1 MRKRLISCLLSLVL
15 ICSLLPANVL
25 AEELRDEPI
34 PTAEEVLPETEEPKA
49 PMKTEESEAPAEPE
63 TPLSASAVRDSG
75 EGTLAEEKLDP
86 EVFAAEIVKEGE
98 DAKKFQTLT
107 EAVAAVRA
115 GDMIRLLTDVTESI
129 TISGPLTL
137 NLNGKTLKSA
147 ANSRA
152 VNIDIKASD
161 EEKQVT
167 IQNGTITGGNGQ
179 QLGGGIFV
187 SGADLTLE
195 DCTVSGN
202 SAQLGGGGIYMTG
215 GADVQIRGGG
225 ICENTAYNGGGIYM
239 TTSSGC
245 PNTVCTIDGTRITGN
260 KAKANGA
267 GIAAMGGH
275 FSDNGIVAKLVVKG
289 DTEISGN
296 AAGGSGGGVWLSGN
310 GARFLME
317 NGKILENIAR
327 YDGGGICGLNWGGF
341 TIEKG
346 TIEKNTAS
354 GFVSR
359 NDNTLQNGQ
368 GGGIYI
374 KANVRDA
381 DDQAEL
387 ADKLTLGNV
396 TVTGNS
402 SGQLGGGVC
411 VDSYLHAKGIQADME
426 TAEIYNNH
434 AGVAGDD
441 LFDFDRGTDGS
452 SICVAETGSKWTLDD
467 CGDQIDG
474 WYEDGMPG
482 TAENDDGTTSTVYG
496 PRWDAHSEQNHVK
509 ACPAGTVE
517 GALAVK
523 AAHKVIVPMEPDEP
537 DAPFH
542 SKSKAAT
549 NLNSRYQSDV
559 TLSLPAQQEPL
570 TSDVVF
576 VLDKSTSAALEEQAL
591 AMLETLRTQIRETGG
606 KVKVGVVIFNR
617 EAHAT
622 GLLDLE
628 TQGDAIE
635 EAIQQ
640 TISSG
645 TNTHAGLLAGKA
657 LLDDDK
663 TVAASRKYLI
673 FVSDGI
679 SYLFNESPTAVAWTF
694 TQPGDG
700 GTEQHFAGP
709 DNWKVQY
716 GSDDPPANWAE
727 TLQSIR
733 DKVEKQGTEYDYAYD
748 SGASEYTPAG
758 DQTKYANSVEKAL
771 CLTDAVYQ
779 AAKEEGYHC
788 YAMTATQSE
797 GRQYAWGPSF
807 MAYLAGGEEVS
818 FDTIRNEIVY
828 LLGTGSCVVDEI
840 GSGTDNKGNAYHFD
854 FVDDAAN
861 LALTVGG
868 RTYTVT
874 KAEQVES
881 GAVSTYWFG
890 QPVENGQ
897 SGADYPFA
905 LHYYKDGTTL
915 RGERYD
921 ECFVW
926 EFHAPVT
933 QFQRV
938 ELTYTVRLADPQTA
952 AGTYG
957 AYDGTGESGAS
968 ALFTNNSAVL
978 YSVDSTGVSGQPERF
993 RRPTVSY
1000 TVSGSSGGGGGS
1012 GSGKLNT
1019 EEHYSYI
1026 IGYKDGLLR
1035 PYGEISRGEVAAIFF
1050 RMLTDK
1056 TRNEYWSQTN
1066 SFTDVAAEKWC
1077 NNAISTLFSMGIIDG
1092 YGDGAF
1098 RPDGPITRA
1107 AFTKM
1112 AVNFFDYHVKD
1123 YDGRFTDVEG
1133 DAWYA
1138 GYIQAA
1144 AELKLIEGFDDDTF
1158 RPDDYI
1164 TRAQACA
1171 IINRTLGRVPDADR
1185 MSIRPLVT
1193 WPDCDEDA
1201 WYYADMMEA
1210 TNSHDYQWI
1219 TVGGEKTE
1227 KWTEKLPQRDWAAL
1241 EHTWSTANSAKG
1253 GEVVG

>member
-75 EGTLAEEKLDP
+75 EGTLAEEEPDP
-86 EVFAAEIVKEGE
+86 EVFAAEIVREGE
-98 DAKKFQTLT
+98 ETQKFQTLR
-107 EAVAAVRA
+107 EAVTAAQT
-115 GDMIRLLTDVTESI
+115 GDTIRLLDDCEETVQISMNSKKNTPTQLTIDLNGHAIDGKGEKRCIVGIQANSATDRCTLTVKNGTLKNGAAGKGSSGGAISWPCDLKIEDCTIEKNADKAIAVSFHGGNGSVR
-129 TISGPLTL
+129 ISGTDFIGNHEERPAGSGGAVSIAMDGTAEISDCTFTDNLAGSMGGAIYCDHGELNITDCTFEKNKAACGGAVACMGTRITLEGDSAAMKENTASVMGGAIHIQGQSILNIGDAMLADNEAAWGGAISAYASEVNIHGTLEGNTAARLGGGCYNSASML
-137 NLNGKTLKSA
+137 NLNGAVICNNRAGTADDDIFNADA
-147 ANSRA
+147 AAKLS
-152 VNIDIKASD
+152 
-161 EEKQVT
+161 
-167 IQNGTITGGNGQ
+167 
-179 QLGGGIFV
+179 LGG
-187 SGADLTLE
+187 
-195 DCTVSGN
+195 
-202 SAQLGGGGIYMTG
+202 TG
-215 GADVQIRGGG
+215 KQ
-225 ICENTAYNGGGIYM
+225 
-239 TTSSGC
+239 
-245 PNTVCTIDGTRITGN
+245 
-260 KAKANGA
+260 
-267 GIAAMGGH
+267 
-275 FSDNGIVAKLVVKG
+275 
-289 DTEISGN
+289 
-296 AAGGSGGGVWLSGN
+296 
-310 GARFLME
+310 
-317 NGKILENIAR
+317 
-327 YDGGGICGLNWGGF
+327 
-341 TIEKG
+341 
-346 TIEKNTAS
+346 
-354 GFVSR
+354 
-359 NDNTLQNGQ
+359 
-368 GGGIYI
+368 
-374 KANVRDA
+374 
-381 DDQAEL
+381 
-387 ADKLTLGNV
+387 
-396 TVTGNS
+396 
-402 SGQLGGGVC
+402 
-411 VDSYLHAKGIQADME
+411 
-426 TAEIYNNH
+426 
-434 AGVAGDD
+434 
-441 LFDFDRGTDGS
+441 
-452 SICVAETGSKWTLDD
+452 TLDD

-474 WYEDGMPG
+474 WYEDGMPR

-542 SKSKAAT
+542 SKSKTAT

-748 SGASEYTPAG
+748 SGASEYTPAA

-828 LLGTGSCVVDEI
+828 LLGAGSCVVDEI

-897 SGADYPFA
+897 SGADYPFV

-1000 TVSGSSGGGGGS
+1000 TVSGSSGGGG

-1144 AELKLIEGFDDDTF
+1144 AELKLIEGFDDGTF

-1227 KWTEKLPQRDWAAL
+1227 KWTKKLPQRDWAAL

>member
-1 MRKRLISCLLSLVL
+1 MRKRLICCLLSLVL

-49 PMKTEESEAPAEPE
+49 PMKTEESETPAEPE

-75 EGTLAEEKLDP
+75 EGTLAEEEPDP
-86 EVFAAEIVKEGE
+86 EVFAAEIVREGE
-98 DAKKFQTLT
+98 ETQKFQTLR
-107 EAVAAVRA
+107 EAVTAAQT
-115 GDMIRLLTDVTESI
+115 GDTIRLLDDCEETVQISMNSKKNTPTQLTIDLNGHAIDGKGEKRCIVGIQANSATDRCTLTVKNGTLKNGAAGKESSGGAI
-129 TISGPLTL
+129 SWPCDLKIEDCTIEKNADKAIAVSFQGEDGLVEISGTDFIGNHEERPAGSGGAVSIAMNGTAEISDCTFTDNSAGSMGGAIYCDHGELNITDCTFEKNKAAWGGAVACMGTRITLEGDSAAMKENTASVMGGAIHIQGQSVLNIGDAMLADNEAAWGGAISAYASEVNIHGTLEGNTAARLGGGCYNSASML
-137 NLNGKTLKSA
+137 NLNGA
-147 ANSRA
+147 VICNNRA
-152 VNIDIKASD
+152 
-161 EEKQVT
+161 
-167 IQNGTITGGNGQ
+167 GT
-179 QLGGGIFV
+179 
-187 SGADLTLE
+187 
-195 DCTVSGN
+195 
-202 SAQLGGGGIYMTG
+202 
-215 GADVQIRGGG
+215 
-225 ICENTAYNGGGIYM
+225 
-239 TTSSGC
+239 
-245 PNTVCTIDGTRITGN
+245 
-260 KAKANGA
+260 
-267 GIAAMGGH
+267 
-275 FSDNGIVAKLVVKG
+275 
-289 DTEISGN
+289 
-296 AAGGSGGGVWLSGN
+296 
-310 GARFLME
+310 
-317 NGKILENIAR
+317 
-327 YDGGGICGLNWGGF
+327 
-341 TIEKG
+341 
-346 TIEKNTAS
+346 
-354 GFVSR
+354 
-359 NDNTLQNGQ
+359 
-368 GGGIYI
+368 
-374 KANVRDA
+374 
-381 DDQAEL
+381 
-387 ADKLTLGNV
+387 
-396 TVTGNS
+396 
-402 SGQLGGGVC
+402 
-411 VDSYLHAKGIQADME
+411 
-426 TAEIYNNH
+426 
-434 AGVAGDD
+434 AGDD
-441 LFDFDRGTDGS
+441 IFNADAAAKLSLGGTG
-452 SICVAETGSKWTLDD
+452 KQTLDD

-559 TLSLPAQQEPL
+559 TLSLPAQQETL
-570 TSDVVF
+570 ISDVVF

-748 SGASEYTPAG
+748 SGASEYTPAA

-828 LLGTGSCVVDEI
+828 LLGAGSCVVDEI

-897 SGADYPFA
+897 SGADYPFV

-1012 GSGKLNT
+1012 GKLNT

-1077 NNAISTLFSMGIIDG
+1077 NNAISTLFSIGIIDG

-1133 DAWYA
+1133 DVWYA

-1144 AELKLIEGFDDDTF
+1144 AELKLIEGFDDGTF

-1210 TNSHDYQWI
+1210 ANSHDYQWI

>member
-63 TPLSASAVRDSG
+63 TPLSASAVQDSG
-75 EGTLAEEKLDP
+75 EGTLAGEEPDP
-86 EVFAAEIVKEGE
+86 EVFAAEIVREGE
-98 DAKKFQTLT
+98 ETQKFQTLR
-107 EAVAAVRA
+107 EAVTAAQT
-115 GDMIRLLTDVTESI
+115 GDTIRLLDDCEETVQISMNSKKNTPTQLTFDLNGHAIDGKGKKRCIVGIQANSATDRCTLTVKNGTLKNGAAGKGSSGGAISWPCDLKIEDCTIEKNADKAIAVSFHGGNGSVR
-129 TISGPLTL
+129 ISGTDFIGNHEERPAGSGGAVSIAMNGTAEISDCTFTDNSAGSMGGAIYCDHGELNITDCTFEKNKAACGGAVACMGTRITLEGDSAAMKENTASVMGGAIHIQGQSVLNIGDAMLADNEAACGGAISAYASEVNIHGTLEGNTAARLGGGCYNSASML
-137 NLNGKTLKSA
+137 NLNG
-147 ANSRA
+147 A
-152 VNIDIKASD
+152 VICNNCA
-161 EEKQVT
+161 
-167 IQNGTITGGNGQ
+167 GT
-179 QLGGGIFV
+179 
-187 SGADLTLE
+187 
-195 DCTVSGN
+195 
-202 SAQLGGGGIYMTG
+202 
-215 GADVQIRGGG
+215 
-225 ICENTAYNGGGIYM
+225 
-239 TTSSGC
+239 
-245 PNTVCTIDGTRITGN
+245 
-260 KAKANGA
+260 
-267 GIAAMGGH
+267 
-275 FSDNGIVAKLVVKG
+275 
-289 DTEISGN
+289 
-296 AAGGSGGGVWLSGN
+296 
-310 GARFLME
+310 
-317 NGKILENIAR
+317 
-327 YDGGGICGLNWGGF
+327 
-341 TIEKG
+341 
-346 TIEKNTAS
+346 
-354 GFVSR
+354 
-359 NDNTLQNGQ
+359 
-368 GGGIYI
+368 
-374 KANVRDA
+374 
-381 DDQAEL
+381 
-387 ADKLTLGNV
+387 
-396 TVTGNS
+396 
-402 SGQLGGGVC
+402 
-411 VDSYLHAKGIQADME
+411 
-426 TAEIYNNH
+426 
-434 AGVAGDD
+434 AGDD
-441 LFDFDRGTDGS
+441 IFNADAAAKLSLGGTGKQ
-452 SICVAETGSKWTLDD
+452 TMDD

-496 PRWDAHSEQNHVK
+496 PRRDAHSEQNHVK

-748 SGASEYTPAG
+748 AGASEYTPAA

-818 FDTIRNEIVY
+818 FDTIQNEIVY
-828 LLGTGSCVVDEI
+828 LLGAGSCVVDEI

-874 KAEQVES
+874 KAEQAEN

-897 SGADYPFA
+897 SGADYPFV

-915 RGERYD
+915 HGERYD

-938 ELTYTVRLADPQTA
+938 ELTYTVRLTDPQTA
-952 AGTYG
+952 AGNYG

-1012 GSGKLNT
+1012 GKLNT

-1050 RMLTDK
+1050 RMLTDQ

-1077 NNAISTLFSMGIIDG
+1077 NNAISTLFSIGIIDG

-1144 AELKLIEGFDDDTF
+1144 AELKLIEGFDDGTF

>member
-49 PMKTEESEAPAEPE
+49 PMKTEESETPAEPE
-63 TPLSASAVRDSG
+63 TPLSASAVQDSG
-75 EGTLAEEKLDP
+75 EGTLAGEEPDP
-86 EVFAAEIVKEGE
+86 EVFAAEIVREGE
-98 DAKKFQTLT
+98 ETQKFQTLR
-107 EAVAAVRA
+107 EAVTAAQT
-115 GDMIRLLTDVTESI
+115 GDTIRLLDDCEETVQISMNSKENTPTQLTFDLNGHAIDGKGEKRCIVGIQANSATDRCTLTVKNGTLKNGAAGKGSSGGAISWPCDLKIEDCTIKKNADKAIAVSFHGGNGSVR
-129 TISGPLTL
+129 ISGTDFIGNHEEGPAGSGGAVSIAMNGTAEISDCTFTDNSAGSMGGAIHIQGQSILNIGDAMLADNEAACGGAISAYASEVNIHGTLEGNTAARLGGGCYNSASML
-137 NLNGKTLKSA
+137 NLNG
-147 ANSRA
+147 A
-152 VNIDIKASD
+152 VICNNCA
-161 EEKQVT
+161 
-167 IQNGTITGGNGQ
+167 GT
-179 QLGGGIFV
+179 
-187 SGADLTLE
+187 
-195 DCTVSGN
+195 
-202 SAQLGGGGIYMTG
+202 
-215 GADVQIRGGG
+215 
-225 ICENTAYNGGGIYM
+225 
-239 TTSSGC
+239 
-245 PNTVCTIDGTRITGN
+245 
-260 KAKANGA
+260 
-267 GIAAMGGH
+267 
-275 FSDNGIVAKLVVKG
+275 
-289 DTEISGN
+289 
-296 AAGGSGGGVWLSGN
+296 
-310 GARFLME
+310 
-317 NGKILENIAR
+317 
-327 YDGGGICGLNWGGF
+327 
-341 TIEKG
+341 
-346 TIEKNTAS
+346 
-354 GFVSR
+354 
-359 NDNTLQNGQ
+359 
-368 GGGIYI
+368 
-374 KANVRDA
+374 
-381 DDQAEL
+381 
-387 ADKLTLGNV
+387 
-396 TVTGNS
+396 
-402 SGQLGGGVC
+402 
-411 VDSYLHAKGIQADME
+411 
-426 TAEIYNNH
+426 
-434 AGVAGDD
+434 AGDD
-441 LFDFDRGTDGS
+441 IFNADAAAKLSLGGTG
-452 SICVAETGSKWTLDD
+452 KQTLDD

-542 SKSKAAT
+542 SKSKTAT
-549 NLNSRYQSDV
+549 NLNGRCQSDV

-748 SGASEYTPAG
+748 SGASEYTPAA

-828 LLGTGSCVVDEI
+828 LLGAGSCVVDEI

-874 KAEQVES
+874 KAEQAEN

-890 QPVENGQ
+890 QPAENGQ
-897 SGADYPFA
+897 SGDAYPFV

-915 RGERYD
+915 HGKRYD

-926 EFHAPVT
+926 EFHVPVT

-1012 GSGKLNT
+1012 SGKLNT

-1050 RMLTDK
+1050 RMLTDQ

-1144 AELKLIEGFDDDTF
+1144 AELKLIEGFDDGTF

>member
-75 EGTLAEEKLDP
+75 EGTLAGEEPDP
-86 EVFAAEIVKEGE
+86 EVFAAEIVREGE
-98 DAKKFQTLT
+98 ETQKFQTLR
-107 EAVAAVRA
+107 EAVTAAQT
-115 GDMIRLLTDVTESI
+115 GDTIRLLDDCEETVQISMNSKENTPTQLTFDLNGHAIDGKGEKRCIVGIQANSATDRCTLTVKNGTLKNGAAGKGSSGGAISWPCDLKIEDCTIKKNADKAIAVSFHGGNGSVR
-129 TISGPLTL
+129 ISGTDFIGNHEEGPAGSGGAVSIAMNGTAEISDCTFTDNSAGSMGGAIHIQGQSILNIGDAMLADNEAACGGAISAYASEVNIHGTLEGNTAARLGGGCYNSASML
-137 NLNGKTLKSA
+137 NLNG
-147 ANSRA
+147 A
-152 VNIDIKASD
+152 VICNNCA
-161 EEKQVT
+161 
-167 IQNGTITGGNGQ
+167 GT
-179 QLGGGIFV
+179 
-187 SGADLTLE
+187 
-195 DCTVSGN
+195 
-202 SAQLGGGGIYMTG
+202 
-215 GADVQIRGGG
+215 
-225 ICENTAYNGGGIYM
+225 
-239 TTSSGC
+239 
-245 PNTVCTIDGTRITGN
+245 
-260 KAKANGA
+260 
-267 GIAAMGGH
+267 
-275 FSDNGIVAKLVVKG
+275 
-289 DTEISGN
+289 
-296 AAGGSGGGVWLSGN
+296 
-310 GARFLME
+310 
-317 NGKILENIAR
+317 
-327 YDGGGICGLNWGGF
+327 
-341 TIEKG
+341 
-346 TIEKNTAS
+346 
-354 GFVSR
+354 
-359 NDNTLQNGQ
+359 
-368 GGGIYI
+368 
-374 KANVRDA
+374 
-381 DDQAEL
+381 
-387 ADKLTLGNV
+387 
-396 TVTGNS
+396 
-402 SGQLGGGVC
+402 
-411 VDSYLHAKGIQADME
+411 
-426 TAEIYNNH
+426 
-434 AGVAGDD
+434 AGDD
-441 LFDFDRGTDGS
+441 IFNADAAAKLSLGGTG
-452 SICVAETGSKWTLDD
+452 KQTLDD

-542 SKSKAAT
+542 SKSKTAT
-549 NLNSRYQSDV
+549 NLNGRCQSDV

-748 SGASEYTPAG
+748 SGASEYTPAA

-828 LLGTGSCVVDEI
+828 LLGAGSCVVDEI

-874 KAEQVES
+874 KAEQAEN

-890 QPVENGQ
+890 QPAENGQ
-897 SGADYPFA
+897 SGDAYPFV

-915 RGERYD
+915 HGKRYD

-926 EFHAPVT
+926 EFHVPVT

-1012 GSGKLNT
+1012 SGKLNT

-1050 RMLTDK
+1050 RMLTDQ

-1144 AELKLIEGFDDDTF
+1144 AELKLIEGFDDGTF

>member
-49 PMKTEESEAPAEPE
+49 PMKTEESETPAEPE
-63 TPLSASAVRDSG
+63 TPLSAPAVQDSG
-75 EGTLAEEKLDP
+75 EGTLAGEETAP
-86 EVFAAEIVKEGE
+86 EAFAAEIVREGK
-98 DAKKFQTLT
+98 DAKKFQTLRK
-107 EAVAAVRA
+107 AVAAA
-115 GDMIRLLTDVTESI
+115 QTGDTIRLLDDCEETVQISMNSKKNTPTQLTFDLNGHAIDGKGEKRCIVGIQANSATDRCTLTVKNGTLKNGAAGKGSSGGAISWPCDLKIEDCTIEKNADKAIAVSFQGEDGLVE
-129 TISGPLTL
+129 ISGTDFIGNHEERPAGSGGAVSIAMNGTAEISDCTFTDNSAGSMGGAIYCDHGELNITDCTFEKNEAAYGGAVACMGTRITLEGDSAAMKENTASVMGGAIHIQGQSILNIGDAMLADNEAAWGGAISAYASEVNIHGTLEGNTAARLGGGCYNSASML
-137 NLNGKTLKSA
+137 NLNGA
-147 ANSRA
+147 VICNNRA
-152 VNIDIKASD
+152 
-161 EEKQVT
+161 
-167 IQNGTITGGNGQ
+167 GT
-179 QLGGGIFV
+179 
-187 SGADLTLE
+187 
-195 DCTVSGN
+195 
-202 SAQLGGGGIYMTG
+202 
-215 GADVQIRGGG
+215 
-225 ICENTAYNGGGIYM
+225 
-239 TTSSGC
+239 
-245 PNTVCTIDGTRITGN
+245 
-260 KAKANGA
+260 
-267 GIAAMGGH
+267 
-275 FSDNGIVAKLVVKG
+275 
-289 DTEISGN
+289 
-296 AAGGSGGGVWLSGN
+296 
-310 GARFLME
+310 
-317 NGKILENIAR
+317 
-327 YDGGGICGLNWGGF
+327 
-341 TIEKG
+341 
-346 TIEKNTAS
+346 
-354 GFVSR
+354 
-359 NDNTLQNGQ
+359 
-368 GGGIYI
+368 
-374 KANVRDA
+374 
-381 DDQAEL
+381 
-387 ADKLTLGNV
+387 
-396 TVTGNS
+396 
-402 SGQLGGGVC
+402 
-411 VDSYLHAKGIQADME
+411 
-426 TAEIYNNH
+426 
-434 AGVAGDD
+434 AGDD
-441 LFDFDRGTDGS
+441 IFNADAAAKLSLGGTG
-452 SICVAETGSKWTLDD
+452 KQTLDD

-542 SKSKAAT
+542 SKSKTAT

-559 TLSLPAQQEPL
+559 TLSLPAQQETL
-570 TSDVVF
+570 ISDVVF

-709 DNWKVQY
+709 DNWEVQY

-748 SGASEYTPAG
+748 SGASEYTPAA

-828 LLGTGSCVVDEI
+828 LLGSGSCVVDEI

-897 SGADYPFA
+897 SGADYPFV

-1000 TVSGSSGGGGGS
+1000 TVSGSSGGGS

-1144 AELKLIEGFDDDTF
+1144 AELKLIEGFDDGTF

-1227 KWTEKLPQRDWAAL
+1227 KWTKKLPQRDWAAL

>member
-49 PMKTEESEAPAEPE
+49 LMKTEESEAPAEPE

-75 EGTLAEEKLDP
+75 EGTLAEEEPDP
-86 EVFAAEIVKEGE
+86 EVFAAEIVREGE
-98 DAKKFQTLT
+98 ETQKFQTLR
-107 EAVAAVRA
+107 EAVTAAQT
-115 GDMIRLLTDVTESI
+115 GDTIRLLDDCEETVQISMNSKKNTPTQLTFDLNGHAIDGKGEKRCIVGIQANSATDRCTLTVKNGTLKNGAAGKESSGGAI
-129 TISGPLTL
+129 SWPCDLKIEDCTIEKNADKAIAVSFQGEDGLVEISGTDFIGNHEERPAGSGGAVSIAMNGTAEISDCTFTDNSAGSMGGAIYCDHGELNITDCTFEKNEAAYGGAVACMGTRITLEGDSAAMKENTASVMGGAIHIQEQSVLNIGDAMLADNEAAWGGAISAYASEVNIHGTLEGNTAAKLGGGCYNSASML
-137 NLNGKTLKSA
+137 NLNGA
-147 ANSRA
+147 VICNNRA
-152 VNIDIKASD
+152 
-161 EEKQVT
+161 
-167 IQNGTITGGNGQ
+167 GT
-179 QLGGGIFV
+179 
-187 SGADLTLE
+187 
-195 DCTVSGN
+195 
-202 SAQLGGGGIYMTG
+202 
-215 GADVQIRGGG
+215 
-225 ICENTAYNGGGIYM
+225 
-239 TTSSGC
+239 
-245 PNTVCTIDGTRITGN
+245 
-260 KAKANGA
+260 
-267 GIAAMGGH
+267 
-275 FSDNGIVAKLVVKG
+275 
-289 DTEISGN
+289 
-296 AAGGSGGGVWLSGN
+296 
-310 GARFLME
+310 
-317 NGKILENIAR
+317 
-327 YDGGGICGLNWGGF
+327 
-341 TIEKG
+341 
-346 TIEKNTAS
+346 
-354 GFVSR
+354 
-359 NDNTLQNGQ
+359 
-368 GGGIYI
+368 
-374 KANVRDA
+374 
-381 DDQAEL
+381 
-387 ADKLTLGNV
+387 
-396 TVTGNS
+396 
-402 SGQLGGGVC
+402 
-411 VDSYLHAKGIQADME
+411 
-426 TAEIYNNH
+426 
-434 AGVAGDD
+434 AGDD
-441 LFDFDRGTDGS
+441 IFNADAAAKLSLGGTG
-452 SICVAETGSKWTLDD
+452 KQTLDD

-474 WYEDGMPG
+474 WYEDGMSG

-748 SGASEYTPAG
+748 SGASEYTPAA

-828 LLGTGSCVVDEI
+828 LLGAGSCVVDEI

-897 SGADYPFA
+897 SGADYPFV

-1000 TVSGSSGGGGGS
+1000 TVSGSSGGGG

-1112 AVNFFDYHVKD
+1112 AVNFFDYHVKN

-1144 AELKLIEGFDDDTF
+1144 AELKLIEGFDDGTF

-1227 KWTEKLPQRDWAAL
+1227 KWTKKLPQRDWAAL

>member
-49 PMKTEESEAPAEPE
+49 PMKTEESETPAEPE
-63 TPLSASAVRDSG
+63 TPLSAPAVQDSG
-75 EGTLAEEKLDP
+75 EGTLAGEETAP
-86 EVFAAEIVKEGE
+86 EAFAAEIVREGK
-98 DAKKFQTLT
+98 DAKKFQTLRK
-107 EAVAAVRA
+107 AVAAA
-115 GDMIRLLTDVTESI
+115 QTGDTIRLLDDCEETVQISMNSKKNTPTQLTFDLNGHAIDGKGEKRCIVGIQANSATDRCTLTVKNGTLKNGAAGKGSSGGAISWPCDLKIEDCTIEKNADKAIAVSFQGEDGLVE
-129 TISGPLTL
+129 ISGTDFIGNHEERPAGSGGAVSIAMNGTAEISDCTFTDNSAGSMGGAIYCDHGELNITDCTFEKNEAAYGGAVACMGTRITLEGDSAAMKENTASVMGGAIHIQGQSILNIGDAMLADNEAAWGGAISAYASEVNIHGTLEGNTAARLGGGCYNSASML
-137 NLNGKTLKSA
+137 NLNGA
-147 ANSRA
+147 VICNNRA
-152 VNIDIKASD
+152 
-161 EEKQVT
+161 
-167 IQNGTITGGNGQ
+167 GT
-179 QLGGGIFV
+179 
-187 SGADLTLE
+187 
-195 DCTVSGN
+195 
-202 SAQLGGGGIYMTG
+202 
-215 GADVQIRGGG
+215 
-225 ICENTAYNGGGIYM
+225 
-239 TTSSGC
+239 
-245 PNTVCTIDGTRITGN
+245 
-260 KAKANGA
+260 
-267 GIAAMGGH
+267 
-275 FSDNGIVAKLVVKG
+275 
-289 DTEISGN
+289 
-296 AAGGSGGGVWLSGN
+296 
-310 GARFLME
+310 
-317 NGKILENIAR
+317 
-327 YDGGGICGLNWGGF
+327 
-341 TIEKG
+341 
-346 TIEKNTAS
+346 
-354 GFVSR
+354 
-359 NDNTLQNGQ
+359 
-368 GGGIYI
+368 
-374 KANVRDA
+374 
-381 DDQAEL
+381 
-387 ADKLTLGNV
+387 
-396 TVTGNS
+396 
-402 SGQLGGGVC
+402 
-411 VDSYLHAKGIQADME
+411 
-426 TAEIYNNH
+426 
-434 AGVAGDD
+434 AGDD
-441 LFDFDRGTDGS
+441 IFNADAAAKLSLGGTG
-452 SICVAETGSKWTLDD
+452 KQTLDD

-542 SKSKAAT
+542 SKSKTAT

-748 SGASEYTPAG
+748 SGASEYTPAA

-828 LLGTGSCVVDEI
+828 LLGSGSCVVDEI

-897 SGADYPFA
+897 SGADYPFV

-1000 TVSGSSGGGGGS
+1000 TVSGSSGGGS

-1144 AELKLIEGFDDDTF
+1144 AELKLIEGFDDGTF

-1227 KWTEKLPQRDWAAL
+1227 KWTKKLPQRDWAAL

>member
-34 PTAEEVLPETEEPKA
+34 PTAEEVLPEPEKPKA
-49 PMKTEESEAPAEPE
+49 PMETEESEAPAEPE
-63 TPLSASAVRDSG
+63 TPLSASAVQDSG
-75 EGTLAEEKLDP
+75 EGTLAEEEPDP
-86 EVFAAEIVKEGE
+86 EVFAAEIVREGE
-98 DAKKFQTLT
+98 ETQKFQTLR
-107 EAVAAVRA
+107 EAVTTAQT
-115 GDMIRLLTDVTESI
+115 GDTIRLLDDCEETVQISMNSKKNTPTQLIFDLNGHAIDGKGEKRCIVGIQANSATDRCTLTVKNGTLKNGAAGKGSSGGAISWPCDLKVEDCTIEKNADKAIAVSFHGGNGSVR
-129 TISGPLTL
+129 ISGTDFIGNHEESPAGSGGAVSIAMNGTAEISDCTFTDNSAGSMGGAISAYASEVNIHGTLEGNTAARLGGGCYNSASML
-137 NLNGKTLKSA
+137 NLNGA
-147 ANSRA
+147 VICNNRA
-152 VNIDIKASD
+152 
-161 EEKQVT
+161 
-167 IQNGTITGGNGQ
+167 GT
-179 QLGGGIFV
+179 
-187 SGADLTLE
+187 
-195 DCTVSGN
+195 
-202 SAQLGGGGIYMTG
+202 
-215 GADVQIRGGG
+215 
-225 ICENTAYNGGGIYM
+225 
-239 TTSSGC
+239 
-245 PNTVCTIDGTRITGN
+245 
-260 KAKANGA
+260 
-267 GIAAMGGH
+267 
-275 FSDNGIVAKLVVKG
+275 
-289 DTEISGN
+289 
-296 AAGGSGGGVWLSGN
+296 
-310 GARFLME
+310 
-317 NGKILENIAR
+317 
-327 YDGGGICGLNWGGF
+327 
-341 TIEKG
+341 
-346 TIEKNTAS
+346 
-354 GFVSR
+354 
-359 NDNTLQNGQ
+359 
-368 GGGIYI
+368 
-374 KANVRDA
+374 
-381 DDQAEL
+381 
-387 ADKLTLGNV
+387 
-396 TVTGNS
+396 
-402 SGQLGGGVC
+402 
-411 VDSYLHAKGIQADME
+411 
-426 TAEIYNNH
+426 
-434 AGVAGDD
+434 AGDD
-441 LFDFDRGTDGS
+441 IFNADAAAKLSLGGTG
-452 SICVAETGSKWTLDD
+452 KQTLDD

-542 SKSKAAT
+542 SKSKTAT

-591 AMLETLRTQIRETGG
+591 AMLKTLRTQIRETGG

-748 SGASEYTPAG
+748 SGASEYTPAA

-828 LLGTGSCVVDEI
+828 LLGAGSCVVDEI

-868 RTYTVT
+868 RMYTVT
-874 KAEQVES
+874 KAEQAEN

-897 SGADYPFA
+897 SGADYPFV

-1092 YGDGAF
+1092 YSDGAF

-1144 AELKLIEGFDDDTF
+1144 AELKLIEGFDDGTF
-1158 RPDDYI
+1158 RPDDCI

>member
-49 PMKTEESEAPAEPE
+49 PMKTEESETPAEPE

-75 EGTLAEEKLDP
+75 EGTLAEEEPDP
-86 EVFAAEIVKEGE
+86 EVFAAEIVREGE
-98 DAKKFQTLT
+98 ETQKFQTLR
-107 EAVAAVRA
+107 EAVTAAQT
-115 GDMIRLLTDVTESI
+115 GDTIRLLDDCEETVQISMNSKKNTPTQLTIDLNGHAIDGKGEKRCIVGIQANSATDRCTLTVKNGTLKNGAAGKESSGGAI
-129 TISGPLTL
+129 SWPCDLKIEDCTIEKNADKAIAVSFQGEDGLVEISGTDFIGNHEERPAGSGGAVSIAMNGTAEISDCTFTDNSAGSMGGAIYCDHGELNITDCTFEKNKAAWGGAVACMGTRITLEGDSAAMKENTASVMGGAIHIQGQSVLNIGDAMLADNEAAWGGAISAYASEVNIHGTLEGNTAARLGGGCYNSASML
-137 NLNGKTLKSA
+137 NLNGA
-147 ANSRA
+147 VICNNRA
-152 VNIDIKASD
+152 
-161 EEKQVT
+161 
-167 IQNGTITGGNGQ
+167 GT
-179 QLGGGIFV
+179 
-187 SGADLTLE
+187 
-195 DCTVSGN
+195 
-202 SAQLGGGGIYMTG
+202 
-215 GADVQIRGGG
+215 
-225 ICENTAYNGGGIYM
+225 
-239 TTSSGC
+239 
-245 PNTVCTIDGTRITGN
+245 
-260 KAKANGA
+260 
-267 GIAAMGGH
+267 
-275 FSDNGIVAKLVVKG
+275 
-289 DTEISGN
+289 
-296 AAGGSGGGVWLSGN
+296 
-310 GARFLME
+310 
-317 NGKILENIAR
+317 
-327 YDGGGICGLNWGGF
+327 
-341 TIEKG
+341 
-346 TIEKNTAS
+346 
-354 GFVSR
+354 
-359 NDNTLQNGQ
+359 
-368 GGGIYI
+368 
-374 KANVRDA
+374 
-381 DDQAEL
+381 
-387 ADKLTLGNV
+387 
-396 TVTGNS
+396 
-402 SGQLGGGVC
+402 
-411 VDSYLHAKGIQADME
+411 
-426 TAEIYNNH
+426 
-434 AGVAGDD
+434 AGDD
-441 LFDFDRGTDGS
+441 IFNADAAAKLSLGGTG
-452 SICVAETGSKWTLDD
+452 KQTLDD

-748 SGASEYTPAG
+748 SGASEYTPAA

-828 LLGTGSCVVDEI
+828 LLGAGSCVVDEI

-897 SGADYPFA
+897 SGADYPFV

-1056 TRNEYWSQTN
+1056 TRNEYWSQIN

-1144 AELKLIEGFDDDTF
+1144 AELKLIEGFDDGTF
-1158 RPDDYI
+1158 RPDDCI

>member
-49 PMKTEESEAPAEPE
+49 PMETEESETPAEPE
-63 TPLSASAVRDSG
+63 TPLSASAVQDSG
-75 EGTLAEEKLDP
+75 EGTLAEEEPDP
-86 EVFAAEIVKEGE
+86 EVFAAEIVREGE
-98 DAKKFQTLT
+98 ETQQFQTLR
-107 EAVAAVRA
+107 EAVTAAQT
-115 GDMIRLLTDVTESI
+115 GDTIRLLDDCEETVQISMNSKKNTPTQLTFDLNGHAIDGKGEKRCIVGIQANSATDRCTLTVKNGTLKNGAAGKGSSGGAISWPCDLKIEDCTIEKNADKAIAVSFHGGNGSVR
-129 TISGPLTL
+129 ISGTDFIGNHEERPAGSGGAVSIAMDGTAEISDCTFTDNSAGSMGGAIHIQGQSVLNIGDAMLADNEAAWGGAISAYASEVNIHGTLEGNTAARLGGGCYNSASML
-137 NLNGKTLKSA
+137 NLNG
-147 ANSRA
+147 A
-152 VNIDIKASD
+152 VICNNCA
-161 EEKQVT
+161 
-167 IQNGTITGGNGQ
+167 GT
-179 QLGGGIFV
+179 
-187 SGADLTLE
+187 
-195 DCTVSGN
+195 
-202 SAQLGGGGIYMTG
+202 
-215 GADVQIRGGG
+215 
-225 ICENTAYNGGGIYM
+225 
-239 TTSSGC
+239 
-245 PNTVCTIDGTRITGN
+245 
-260 KAKANGA
+260 
-267 GIAAMGGH
+267 
-275 FSDNGIVAKLVVKG
+275 
-289 DTEISGN
+289 
-296 AAGGSGGGVWLSGN
+296 
-310 GARFLME
+310 
-317 NGKILENIAR
+317 
-327 YDGGGICGLNWGGF
+327 
-341 TIEKG
+341 
-346 TIEKNTAS
+346 
-354 GFVSR
+354 
-359 NDNTLQNGQ
+359 
-368 GGGIYI
+368 
-374 KANVRDA
+374 
-381 DDQAEL
+381 
-387 ADKLTLGNV
+387 
-396 TVTGNS
+396 
-402 SGQLGGGVC
+402 
-411 VDSYLHAKGIQADME
+411 
-426 TAEIYNNH
+426 
-434 AGVAGDD
+434 AGDD
-441 LFDFDRGTDGS
+441 IFNADAAAKLSLGGTG
-452 SICVAETGSKWTLDD
+452 KQTLDD

-523 AAHKVIVPMEPDEP
+523 AAHKVIVPMEPD
-537 DAPFH
+537 APFH

-559 TLSLPAQQEPL
+559 TLSLPAQQETL
-570 TSDVVF
+570 ISDVVF
-576 VLDKSTSAALEEQAL
+576 VLDKSTSPEKESALR
-591 AMLETLRTQIRETGG
+591 MLETLREQVGADA
-606 KVKVGVVIFNR
+606 KVRVGVVTFNTTAAKNGFFDLST
-617 EAHAT
+617 E
-622 GLLDLE
+622 LDKIQ
-628 TQGDAIE
+628 TAFDAP
-635 EAIQQ
+635 QV
-640 TISSG
+640 SG
-645 TNTHAGLLAGKA
+645 TNLHAGILAG
-657 LLDDDK
+657 
-663 TVAASRKYLI
+663 AAMLNADTAVQNDHRKYLI
-673 FVSDGI
+673 VISDGI
-679 SYLFNESPTAVAWTF
+679 TYMYDEDAKIVPYYWMNDGSPYFSKDPYSWDFKYGQGTTF
-694 TQPGDG
+694 TA
-700 GTEQHFAGP
+700 EQWDA
-709 DNWKVQY
+709 WVETT
-716 GSDDPPANWAE
+716 AE
-727 TLQSIR
+727 TLKRETIAPALYENR
-733 DKVEKQGTEYDYAYD
+733 DTLTAEDGVEVTEDLAYTTSVDRGLYYAY
-748 SGASEYTPAG
+748 
-758 DQTKYANSVEKAL
+758 
-771 CLTDAVYQ
+771 Q
-779 AAKEEGYHC
+779 AYRAAAQRYRC
-788 YAMTATQSE
+788 YAVAAGTGKVNT
-797 GRQYAWGPSF
+797 YPFGPSF
-807 MAYLAGGEEVS
+807 MEYLAGGEEVS

-828 LLGTGSCVVDEI
+828 LLGAGSCVVDEI

-881 GAVSTYWFG
+881 GAVSTCWFG

-897 SGADYPFA
+897 SGADYPFV

-1000 TVSGSSGGGGGS
+1000 TVSGSSGGG
-1012 GSGKLNT
+1012 SGKLNT

-1077 NNAISTLFSMGIIDG
+1077 NNAISTLFSIGIIDG

-1098 RPDGPITRA
+1098 RPDGP
-1107 AFTKM
+1107 
-1112 AVNFFDYHVKD
+1112 
-1123 YDGRFTDVEG
+1123 
-1133 DAWYA
+1133 
-1138 GYIQAA
+1138 
-1144 AELKLIEGFDDDTF
+1144 
-1158 RPDDYI
+1158 I

>member
-49 PMKTEESEAPAEPE
+49 PMKTEESETPAEPE

-75 EGTLAEEKLDP
+75 EGTLAEKEPDP
-86 EVFAAEIVKEGE
+86 EVFAAEIVREGE
-98 DAKKFQTLT
+98 ETQKFQTLR
-107 EAVAAVRA
+107 EAVTAAQT
-115 GDMIRLLTDVTESI
+115 GDTIRLLDDCEETVQISMNSKKNTPTQLTFDLNGHAIDGKGEKRCIVGIQANSATDRCTLTVKNGTLKNGAAGKGSSGGAISWPCDLKIEDCTIEKNADKAIAVSFHGGNGSVR
-129 TISGPLTL
+129 ISGTDFIGNYEERPAGSGGAVSIAMNGTAEISDCTFTDNSAGSMGGAIYCDHGELNITDCTFEKNKAACGGAVACMGTRITLEGDSAAMKENTASVMGGAIHIQGQSVLNIGDAMLADNEAAWGGAISAYASEVNIHGTLEGNTAARLGGGCYNSASML
-137 NLNGKTLKSA
+137 NLNGA
-147 ANSRA
+147 VICNNRA
-152 VNIDIKASD
+152 
-161 EEKQVT
+161 
-167 IQNGTITGGNGQ
+167 GT
-179 QLGGGIFV
+179 
-187 SGADLTLE
+187 
-195 DCTVSGN
+195 
-202 SAQLGGGGIYMTG
+202 
-215 GADVQIRGGG
+215 
-225 ICENTAYNGGGIYM
+225 
-239 TTSSGC
+239 
-245 PNTVCTIDGTRITGN
+245 
-260 KAKANGA
+260 
-267 GIAAMGGH
+267 
-275 FSDNGIVAKLVVKG
+275 
-289 DTEISGN
+289 
-296 AAGGSGGGVWLSGN
+296 
-310 GARFLME
+310 
-317 NGKILENIAR
+317 
-327 YDGGGICGLNWGGF
+327 
-341 TIEKG
+341 
-346 TIEKNTAS
+346 
-354 GFVSR
+354 
-359 NDNTLQNGQ
+359 
-368 GGGIYI
+368 
-374 KANVRDA
+374 
-381 DDQAEL
+381 
-387 ADKLTLGNV
+387 
-396 TVTGNS
+396 
-402 SGQLGGGVC
+402 
-411 VDSYLHAKGIQADME
+411 
-426 TAEIYNNH
+426 
-434 AGVAGDD
+434 AGDD
-441 LFDFDRGTDGS
+441 IFNADAAAKLSLGGTG
-452 SICVAETGSKWTLDD
+452 KQTLDD

-748 SGASEYTPAG
+748 SGASEYTPAA

-828 LLGTGSCVVDEI
+828 LLGAGSCVVDEI

-897 SGADYPFA
+897 SGADYPFV

-1056 TRNEYWSQTN
+1056 TRNEYWSQIN

-1144 AELKLIEGFDDDTF
+1144 AELKLIEGFDDGTF
-1158 RPDDYI
+1158 RPDDCI

-1227 KWTEKLPQRDWAAL
+1227 KWTKKLPQRDWAAL

>member
-1 MRKRLISCLLSLVL
+1 ML
-15 ICSLLPANVL
+15 ICSLRPANVL

-75 EGTLAEEKLDP
+75 EGTLAEKEPDP
-86 EVFAAEIVKEGE
+86 EVFAAEIVREGE
-98 DAKKFQTLT
+98 ETQKFQTLR
-107 EAVAAVRA
+107 EAVTAAQT
-115 GDMIRLLTDVTESI
+115 GDTIRLLDDCEETVQISMNSKKNTPTQLTIDLNGHAIDGKGEKRCIVGIQANSATDRCTLTVKNGTLKNGAAGKESSGGAI
-129 TISGPLTL
+129 SWPCDLKIEDCTIEKNADKAIAVSFHGGNGSVRISGTDFIGNHEERPAGSGGAVSIAMNGTAEISDCTFTDNSAGSMGGAIYCDHGELNITDCTFEKNKAAYGGAVACMGTRITLEGDSAAMKENTASVMGGAIHIQGQSILNIGDAMLADNEAACGGAISAYASEVNIHGTLEGNTAARLGGGCYNSASML
-137 NLNGKTLKSA
+137 NLNGA
-147 ANSRA
+147 VICNNRA
-152 VNIDIKASD
+152 
-161 EEKQVT
+161 
-167 IQNGTITGGNGQ
+167 GT
-179 QLGGGIFV
+179 
-187 SGADLTLE
+187 
-195 DCTVSGN
+195 
-202 SAQLGGGGIYMTG
+202 
-215 GADVQIRGGG
+215 
-225 ICENTAYNGGGIYM
+225 
-239 TTSSGC
+239 
-245 PNTVCTIDGTRITGN
+245 
-260 KAKANGA
+260 
-267 GIAAMGGH
+267 
-275 FSDNGIVAKLVVKG
+275 
-289 DTEISGN
+289 
-296 AAGGSGGGVWLSGN
+296 
-310 GARFLME
+310 
-317 NGKILENIAR
+317 
-327 YDGGGICGLNWGGF
+327 
-341 TIEKG
+341 
-346 TIEKNTAS
+346 
-354 GFVSR
+354 
-359 NDNTLQNGQ
+359 
-368 GGGIYI
+368 
-374 KANVRDA
+374 
-381 DDQAEL
+381 
-387 ADKLTLGNV
+387 
-396 TVTGNS
+396 
-402 SGQLGGGVC
+402 
-411 VDSYLHAKGIQADME
+411 
-426 TAEIYNNH
+426 
-434 AGVAGDD
+434 AGDD
-441 LFDFDRGTDGS
+441 IFNADAAAKLSLGGTG
-452 SICVAETGSKWTLDD
+452 KQMLDD

-523 AAHKVIVPMEPDEP
+523 ADHKVIVPMEPDEP

-748 SGASEYTPAG
+748 SGASEYTPAA

-828 LLGTGSCVVDEI
+828 LLGAGSCVVDEI

-854 FVDDAAN
+854 FVDDAAH

-868 RTYTVT
+868 RMYTVT
-874 KAEQVES
+874 KAEQAEN

-897 SGADYPFA
+897 SGADYPFV

-1066 SFTDVAAEKWC
+1066 PFTDVAAEKWC

-1092 YGDGAF
+1092 YSDGAF
-1098 RPDGPITRA
+1098 RPDGLITRA

-1144 AELKLIEGFDDDTF
+1144 AELKLIEGFDDGTF

>member
-1 MRKRLISCLLSLVL
+1 MCWLKSCGMNRFRWRRRYCRRLRSRKHPWKRKNRKHRQSQKRRFLRLRCQ
-15 ICSLLPANVL
+15 
-25 AEELRDEPI
+25 
-34 PTAEEVLPETEEPKA
+34 
-49 PMKTEESEAPAEPE
+49 
-63 TPLSASAVRDSG
+63 DSG
-75 EGTLAEEKLDP
+75 EGTLAEEEPDP
-86 EVFAAEIVKEGE
+86 EVFAAEIVREGE
-98 DAKKFQTLT
+98 ETQKFQTLR
-107 EAVAAVRA
+107 EAVTAAQI
-115 GDMIRLLTDVTESI
+115 GDTLRLLDDCEETVQISMNSKKNTPTQLTFDLNGHAIDGKGEKRCIVGIQANSATDRCTLTVKNGTLKNGAAGKRSSGGAISWPCDLKIEDCTIEKNADKAIAVSFQGEDGLVE
-129 TISGPLTL
+129 ISGTDFIGNHEERPAGSGGAVSIAMNGTAEISDCTFTDNSAGSMGGAIYCDHGELNITDCTFEKNKAASGGAVACMGTRITLEGDSAAMKENTASVMGGAIHIQGQSILNIGDAMLADNEAAWGGAISAYASEVNIHGTLEGNTAARLGGGCYNSASML
-137 NLNGKTLKSA
+137 NLNGA
-147 ANSRA
+147 VICNNRA
-152 VNIDIKASD
+152 
-161 EEKQVT
+161 
-167 IQNGTITGGNGQ
+167 GT
-179 QLGGGIFV
+179 
-187 SGADLTLE
+187 
-195 DCTVSGN
+195 
-202 SAQLGGGGIYMTG
+202 
-215 GADVQIRGGG
+215 
-225 ICENTAYNGGGIYM
+225 
-239 TTSSGC
+239 
-245 PNTVCTIDGTRITGN
+245 
-260 KAKANGA
+260 
-267 GIAAMGGH
+267 
-275 FSDNGIVAKLVVKG
+275 
-289 DTEISGN
+289 
-296 AAGGSGGGVWLSGN
+296 
-310 GARFLME
+310 
-317 NGKILENIAR
+317 
-327 YDGGGICGLNWGGF
+327 
-341 TIEKG
+341 
-346 TIEKNTAS
+346 
-354 GFVSR
+354 
-359 NDNTLQNGQ
+359 
-368 GGGIYI
+368 
-374 KANVRDA
+374 
-381 DDQAEL
+381 
-387 ADKLTLGNV
+387 
-396 TVTGNS
+396 
-402 SGQLGGGVC
+402 
-411 VDSYLHAKGIQADME
+411 
-426 TAEIYNNH
+426 
-434 AGVAGDD
+434 AGDD
-441 LFDFDRGTDGS
+441 IFNADAATKLSLGGTG
-452 SICVAETGSKWTLDD
+452 KQMLDD

-559 TLSLPAQQEPL
+559 TLSLPAQQETL
-570 TSDVVF
+570 ISDVVF

-748 SGASEYTPAG
+748 SGASEYTPAA

-828 LLGTGSCVVDEI
+828 LLGAGSCVVDEI

-897 SGADYPFA
+897 SGADYPFV

-926 EFHAPVT
+926 EFHVPVT

-952 AGTYG
+952 AGTYS

-1000 TVSGSSGGGGGS
+1000 TVSGSSGGGG

-1144 AELKLIEGFDDDTF
+1144 AELKLIEGFDDGTF

-1227 KWTEKLPQRDWAAL
+1227 KWTKKLPQRDWAAL

>member
-49 PMKTEESEAPAEPE
+49 PMKTEESETPAEPE
-63 TPLSASAVRDSG
+63 TPLSASAVQDSG
-75 EGTLAEEKLDP
+75 EGTLAEEEPDP
-86 EVFAAEIVKEGE
+86 EVFAAEIVREGE
-98 DAKKFQTLT
+98 ETQKFQTLR
-107 EAVAAVRA
+107 EAVTTAQT
-115 GDMIRLLTDVTESI
+115 GDTIRLLDDCEETVQISMNSKENTPTQLTFDLNGHAIDGKGEKRCIVGIQANSATDRCTLTVKNGTLKNGAAGKGSSGGAISWPCDLKVEDCTIEKNADKAIAVSFQGEDGLVE
-129 TISGPLTL
+129 ISGTDFIGNHEESPAGSGGAVSIAMNGTAEISDCTFTDNSAGSMGGAIYCDHGELNITDCTFEKNKAACGGAISAYASEVNIHGTLEGNTAARLGGGCYNSASML
-137 NLNGKTLKSA
+137 NLNG
-147 ANSRA
+147 A
-152 VNIDIKASD
+152 VICNNCA
-161 EEKQVT
+161 
-167 IQNGTITGGNGQ
+167 GT
-179 QLGGGIFV
+179 
-187 SGADLTLE
+187 
-195 DCTVSGN
+195 
-202 SAQLGGGGIYMTG
+202 
-215 GADVQIRGGG
+215 
-225 ICENTAYNGGGIYM
+225 
-239 TTSSGC
+239 
-245 PNTVCTIDGTRITGN
+245 
-260 KAKANGA
+260 
-267 GIAAMGGH
+267 
-275 FSDNGIVAKLVVKG
+275 
-289 DTEISGN
+289 
-296 AAGGSGGGVWLSGN
+296 
-310 GARFLME
+310 
-317 NGKILENIAR
+317 
-327 YDGGGICGLNWGGF
+327 
-341 TIEKG
+341 
-346 TIEKNTAS
+346 
-354 GFVSR
+354 
-359 NDNTLQNGQ
+359 
-368 GGGIYI
+368 
-374 KANVRDA
+374 
-381 DDQAEL
+381 
-387 ADKLTLGNV
+387 
-396 TVTGNS
+396 
-402 SGQLGGGVC
+402 
-411 VDSYLHAKGIQADME
+411 
-426 TAEIYNNH
+426 
-434 AGVAGDD
+434 AGDD
-441 LFDFDRGTDGS
+441 IFNADAAAKLSLGGTG
-452 SICVAETGSKWTLDD
+452 KQTLDD

-542 SKSKAAT
+542 SKSKTAT

-748 SGASEYTPAG
+748 SGASEYTPAA

-828 LLGTGSCVVDEI
+828 LLGAGSCVVDEI

-868 RTYTVT
+868 RMYTVT
-874 KAEQVES
+874 KAEQAEN

-897 SGADYPFA
+897 SGADYPFV

-1092 YGDGAF
+1092 YSDGAF

-1144 AELKLIEGFDDDTF
+1144 AELKLIEGFDDGTF
-1158 RPDDYI
+1158 RPDDCI

>member
-49 PMKTEESEAPAEPE
+49 PMKTEESETPAEPE
-63 TPLSASAVRDSG
+63 TPLSASAVQDSG
-75 EGTLAEEKLDP
+75 EGTLAGEEPDP
-86 EVFAAEIVKEGE
+86 EVFAAEIVREGE
-98 DAKKFQTLT
+98 ETQKFQTLR
-107 EAVAAVRA
+107 EAVTAAQT
-115 GDMIRLLTDVTESI
+115 GDTIRLLDDCEETVQISMNSKENTPTQLTFDLNGHAIDGKGEKRCIVGIQANSATDRCTLTVKNGTLKNGAAGKGSSGGAISWPCDLKIEDCTIKKNADKAIAVSFHGGNGSVR
-129 TISGPLTL
+129 ISGTDFIGNHEEGPAGSGGAVSIAMNGTAEISDCTFTDNSAGSMGGAIYCDHGELNITDCTFEKNEAACGGAVACMGTRITLEGDSAAMKENTASVMGGAIHIQGQSILNIGDAMLADNEAACGGAISAYASEVNIHGTLEGNTAARLGGGCYNSASML
-137 NLNGKTLKSA
+137 NLNG
-147 ANSRA
+147 A
-152 VNIDIKASD
+152 VICNNCA
-161 EEKQVT
+161 
-167 IQNGTITGGNGQ
+167 GT
-179 QLGGGIFV
+179 
-187 SGADLTLE
+187 
-195 DCTVSGN
+195 
-202 SAQLGGGGIYMTG
+202 
-215 GADVQIRGGG
+215 
-225 ICENTAYNGGGIYM
+225 
-239 TTSSGC
+239 
-245 PNTVCTIDGTRITGN
+245 
-260 KAKANGA
+260 
-267 GIAAMGGH
+267 
-275 FSDNGIVAKLVVKG
+275 
-289 DTEISGN
+289 
-296 AAGGSGGGVWLSGN
+296 
-310 GARFLME
+310 
-317 NGKILENIAR
+317 
-327 YDGGGICGLNWGGF
+327 
-341 TIEKG
+341 
-346 TIEKNTAS
+346 
-354 GFVSR
+354 
-359 NDNTLQNGQ
+359 
-368 GGGIYI
+368 
-374 KANVRDA
+374 
-381 DDQAEL
+381 
-387 ADKLTLGNV
+387 
-396 TVTGNS
+396 
-402 SGQLGGGVC
+402 
-411 VDSYLHAKGIQADME
+411 
-426 TAEIYNNH
+426 
-434 AGVAGDD
+434 AGDD
-441 LFDFDRGTDGS
+441 IFNADAAAKLSLGGTG
-452 SICVAETGSKWTLDD
+452 KQTLDD

-542 SKSKAAT
+542 SKSKTAT
-549 NLNSRYQSDV
+549 NLNGRCQSDV

-748 SGASEYTPAG
+748 SGASEYTPAA

-828 LLGTGSCVVDEI
+828 LLGAGSCVVDEI

-874 KAEQVES
+874 KAEQAEN

-890 QPVENGQ
+890 QPAENGQ
-897 SGADYPFA
+897 SGDAYPFV

-915 RGERYD
+915 HGKRYD

-926 EFHAPVT
+926 EFHVPVT

-1012 GSGKLNT
+1012 SGKLNT

-1050 RMLTDK
+1050 RMLTDQ

-1144 AELKLIEGFDDDTF
+1144 AELKLIEGFDDGTF

>member
-1 MRKRLISCLLSLVL
+1 MCWLKSCGMNRFRRRRRYCRRLRSRKHPWKRKNRKHRQSQKRRFLRLRCQ
-15 ICSLLPANVL
+15 
-25 AEELRDEPI
+25 
-34 PTAEEVLPETEEPKA
+34 
-49 PMKTEESEAPAEPE
+49 
-63 TPLSASAVRDSG
+63 DSG
-75 EGTLAEEKLDP
+75 EGTLAEEEPDP
-86 EVFAAEIVKEGE
+86 EVFAAEIVREGE
-98 DAKKFQTLT
+98 ETQQFQTLR
-107 EAVAAVRA
+107 EAVTAAQT
-115 GDMIRLLTDVTESI
+115 GDTIRLLDDCEETVQISMNSKKNTPTQLTFDLNGHAIDGKGEKRCIVGIQANSATDRCTLTVKNGTLKNGAAGKESSGGAI
-129 TISGPLTL
+129 SWPCDLKIEDCTIEKNADKAIAVSFHGGNGSVRISGTDFIGNHEERPAGSGGAVSIAMDGTAEISDCTFTDNSAGSIGGAIYCDHGELNITDCTFEKNKAACGGAVACMGTRITLEGDSAAMKENTASVMGGAIHIQGQSILNIGDAMLADNEAVWGGAISAYASEVNIHGTLEGNTAARLGGGCYNSASML
-137 NLNGKTLKSA
+137 NLNGA
-147 ANSRA
+147 VICNNRA
-152 VNIDIKASD
+152 
-161 EEKQVT
+161 
-167 IQNGTITGGNGQ
+167 GT
-179 QLGGGIFV
+179 
-187 SGADLTLE
+187 
-195 DCTVSGN
+195 
-202 SAQLGGGGIYMTG
+202 
-215 GADVQIRGGG
+215 
-225 ICENTAYNGGGIYM
+225 
-239 TTSSGC
+239 
-245 PNTVCTIDGTRITGN
+245 
-260 KAKANGA
+260 
-267 GIAAMGGH
+267 
-275 FSDNGIVAKLVVKG
+275 
-289 DTEISGN
+289 
-296 AAGGSGGGVWLSGN
+296 
-310 GARFLME
+310 
-317 NGKILENIAR
+317 
-327 YDGGGICGLNWGGF
+327 
-341 TIEKG
+341 
-346 TIEKNTAS
+346 
-354 GFVSR
+354 
-359 NDNTLQNGQ
+359 
-368 GGGIYI
+368 
-374 KANVRDA
+374 
-381 DDQAEL
+381 
-387 ADKLTLGNV
+387 
-396 TVTGNS
+396 
-402 SGQLGGGVC
+402 
-411 VDSYLHAKGIQADME
+411 
-426 TAEIYNNH
+426 
-434 AGVAGDD
+434 AGDD
-441 LFDFDRGTDGS
+441 IFNADAAAKLSLGGTG
-452 SICVAETGSKWTLDD
+452 KQTLDD
-467 CGDQIDG
+467 CGDRIDG

-482 TAENDDGTTSTVYG
+482 TAENDDGTISTVYG

-748 SGASEYTPAG
+748 SGASEYTPAA

-828 LLGTGSCVVDEI
+828 LLGAGSCVVDEI

-897 SGADYPFA
+897 SGADYPFV

-1144 AELKLIEGFDDDTF
+1144 AELKLIEGFDDGTF

-1219 TVGGEKTE
+1219 TVGGEKAE

>member
-49 PMKTEESEAPAEPE
+49 PMKTEESETPAEPE
-63 TPLSASAVRDSG
+63 TPLSAPAVQDSG
-75 EGTLAEEKLDP
+75 EGTLAGEETAP
-86 EVFAAEIVKEGE
+86 EAFAAEIVREGK
-98 DAKKFQTLT
+98 DAKKFQTLRK
-107 EAVAAVRA
+107 AVAAA
-115 GDMIRLLTDVTESI
+115 QTGDTIRLLDDCEETVQISMNSKKNTPTQLTFDLNGHAIDGKGEKRCIVGIQANSATDRCTLTVKNGTLKNGAAGKGSSGGAISWPCDLKIEDCTIEKNADKAIAVSFQGEDGLVE
-129 TISGPLTL
+129 ISGTDFIGNHEERPAGSGGAVSIAMNGTAEISDCTFTDNSAGSMGGAIYCDHGELNITDCTFEKNEAAYGGAVACMGTRITLEGDSAAMKENTASVMGGAIHIQGQSILNIGDAMLADNEAAWGGAISAYASEVNIHGTLEGNTAARLGGGCYNSASML
-137 NLNGKTLKSA
+137 NLNGA
-147 ANSRA
+147 VICNNRA
-152 VNIDIKASD
+152 
-161 EEKQVT
+161 
-167 IQNGTITGGNGQ
+167 GT
-179 QLGGGIFV
+179 
-187 SGADLTLE
+187 
-195 DCTVSGN
+195 
-202 SAQLGGGGIYMTG
+202 
-215 GADVQIRGGG
+215 
-225 ICENTAYNGGGIYM
+225 
-239 TTSSGC
+239 
-245 PNTVCTIDGTRITGN
+245 
-260 KAKANGA
+260 
-267 GIAAMGGH
+267 
-275 FSDNGIVAKLVVKG
+275 
-289 DTEISGN
+289 
-296 AAGGSGGGVWLSGN
+296 
-310 GARFLME
+310 
-317 NGKILENIAR
+317 
-327 YDGGGICGLNWGGF
+327 
-341 TIEKG
+341 
-346 TIEKNTAS
+346 
-354 GFVSR
+354 
-359 NDNTLQNGQ
+359 
-368 GGGIYI
+368 
-374 KANVRDA
+374 
-381 DDQAEL
+381 
-387 ADKLTLGNV
+387 
-396 TVTGNS
+396 
-402 SGQLGGGVC
+402 
-411 VDSYLHAKGIQADME
+411 
-426 TAEIYNNH
+426 
-434 AGVAGDD
+434 AGDD
-441 LFDFDRGTDGS
+441 IFNADAAAKLSLGGTG
-452 SICVAETGSKWTLDD
+452 KQTLDD

-542 SKSKAAT
+542 SKSKTAT

-559 TLSLPAQQEPL
+559 TLSLPAQQETL
-570 TSDVVF
+570 ISDVVF
-576 VLDKSTSAALEEQAL
+576 VLDKSTSPEKESALR
-591 AMLETLRTQIRETGG
+591 MLETLREQVGADA
-606 KVKVGVVIFNR
+606 KVRVGVVTFNTTAAKNGFFDLST
-617 EAHAT
+617 E
-622 GLLDLE
+622 LDKIQ
-628 TQGDAIE
+628 TAFDAP
-635 EAIQQ
+635 QV
-640 TISSG
+640 SG
-645 TNTHAGLLAGKA
+645 TNLHAGILAGA
-657 LLDDDK
+657 SMLDADTAVQDDH
-663 TVAASRKYLI
+663 RKYLI
-673 FVSDGI
+673 VISDGI
-679 SYLFNESPTAVAWTF
+679 TYMYDEDAKIVPYYWMNDGSPYFSKDPYSWDFKYGQGTTF
-694 TQPGDG
+694 TA
-700 GTEQHFAGP
+700 EQWDA
-709 DNWKVQY
+709 WVETT
-716 GSDDPPANWAE
+716 AE
-727 TLQSIR
+727 TLKQETIAPALYENKNTLTAE
-733 DKVEKQGTEYDYAYD
+733 DGVEVTENLAYTTSVDCGLYYAY
-748 SGASEYTPAG
+748 
-758 DQTKYANSVEKAL
+758 
-771 CLTDAVYQ
+771 Q
-779 AAKEEGYHC
+779 AYRAAAQRYRC
-788 YAMTATQSE
+788 YAVAADTGKVNT
-797 GRQYAWGPSF
+797 YPFGPSF
-807 MAYLAGGEEVS
+807 MEYLAGGEEVS

-828 LLGTGSCVVDEI
+828 LLGAGSCVVDEI

-897 SGADYPFA
+897 SGADYPFV

-1050 RMLTDK
+1050 RMLTDQ

-1066 SFTDVAAEKWC
+1066 PFTDVAAEKWC

-1092 YGDGAF
+1092 YSDGAF

-1144 AELKLIEGFDDDTF
+1144 AELKLIEGFDDGTF

-1227 KWTEKLPQRDWAAL
+1227 KWTKKLPQRDWAAL

>member
-63 TPLSASAVRDSG
+63 TPLSASAVQDSG
-75 EGTLAEEKLDP
+75 EGTLAEEEPDP
-86 EVFAAEIVKEGE
+86 EVFAAEIVREGE
-98 DAKKFQTLT
+98 ETQKFQTLR
-107 EAVAAVRA
+107 EAVTAAQT
-115 GDMIRLLTDVTESI
+115 GDTIRLLDDCEETVQISMNSKKNTPTQLTIDLNGHAIDGKGEKRCIVGIQANSATDRCTLTVENGTLKNGAAGKGSSGGAISWPCDLKIEDCTIEKNADQAIAVSFHGGNGSVR
-129 TISGPLTL
+129 ISGTDFIGNHEERPAGSGGAVSIVMDGTAEISDCTFTDNSAGSMGGAIYCDHGELNITDCTFEKNEAAYGGAAACMGTRITLEGDSAAMKENTASVMGGAIHIQGQSILNIGDAMLADNEAAWGGAISAYASEVNIHGTLEGNTAARLGGGCYNSASML
-137 NLNGKTLKSA
+137 NLNG
-147 ANSRA
+147 A
-152 VNIDIKASD
+152 VICNNCA
-161 EEKQVT
+161 
-167 IQNGTITGGNGQ
+167 GT
-179 QLGGGIFV
+179 
-187 SGADLTLE
+187 
-195 DCTVSGN
+195 
-202 SAQLGGGGIYMTG
+202 
-215 GADVQIRGGG
+215 
-225 ICENTAYNGGGIYM
+225 
-239 TTSSGC
+239 
-245 PNTVCTIDGTRITGN
+245 
-260 KAKANGA
+260 
-267 GIAAMGGH
+267 
-275 FSDNGIVAKLVVKG
+275 
-289 DTEISGN
+289 
-296 AAGGSGGGVWLSGN
+296 
-310 GARFLME
+310 
-317 NGKILENIAR
+317 
-327 YDGGGICGLNWGGF
+327 
-341 TIEKG
+341 
-346 TIEKNTAS
+346 
-354 GFVSR
+354 
-359 NDNTLQNGQ
+359 
-368 GGGIYI
+368 
-374 KANVRDA
+374 
-381 DDQAEL
+381 
-387 ADKLTLGNV
+387 
-396 TVTGNS
+396 
-402 SGQLGGGVC
+402 
-411 VDSYLHAKGIQADME
+411 
-426 TAEIYNNH
+426 
-434 AGVAGDD
+434 AGDD
-441 LFDFDRGTDGS
+441 IFNADAAAKLSLGGTG
-452 SICVAETGSKWTLDD
+452 KQTLDD
-467 CGDQIDG
+467 CGNQIDG

-542 SKSKAAT
+542 SKSKTAT

-748 SGASEYTPAG
+748 SGASEYTPAA

-828 LLGTGSCVVDEI
+828 LLGAGSCVVDEI

-881 GAVSTYWFG
+881 GAVSTCWFG

-897 SGADYPFA
+897 SGADYPFV

-1012 GSGKLNT
+1012 SGKLNT

-1050 RMLTDK
+1050 RMLTDQ

-1066 SFTDVAAEKWC
+1066 PFTDVAAEKWC

-1144 AELKLIEGFDDDTF
+1144 AELKLIEGFDDGTF
-1158 RPDDYI
+1158 RPDDCI

>member
-49 PMKTEESEAPAEPE
+49 PMETEESEAPAEPE

-75 EGTLAEEKLDP
+75 EGTLAEEEPDP
-86 EVFAAEIVKEGE
+86 EVFAAEIVREGE
-98 DAKKFQTLT
+98 ETQKFQTLR
-107 EAVAAVRA
+107 EAVTAAQT
-115 GDMIRLLTDVTESI
+115 GDTIRLLDDCEETVQ
-129 TISGPLTL
+129 ISMNSKKNTPTQLTFD
-137 NLNGKTLKSA
+137 LNGHAIDGKGEKRCIVGIQANSATDRCTLTVKNGTLKNGA
-147 ANSRA
+147 AGKGSSGGAISWPCDLKIEDCTIEKNADKAIA
-152 VNIDIKASD
+152 VSFH
-161 EEKQVT
+161 
-167 IQNGTITGGNGQ
+167 GGNGSVRISGTDFIGNHEERPAGS
-179 QLGGGIFV
+179 GGAV
-187 SGADLTLE
+187 SIAMDGTAE
-195 DCTVSGN
+195 ISDCTFTDN
-202 SAQLGGGGIYMTG
+202 SAGSMG
-215 GADVQIRGGG
+215 GAIYCDHGELNITDCTFEKNKAACGGAVA
-225 ICENTAYNGGGIYM
+225 CM
-239 TTSSGC
+239 
-245 PNTVCTIDGTRITGN
+245 GTRITLEGDS
-260 KAKANGA
+260 
-267 GIAAMGGH
+267 AAM
-275 FSDNGIVAKLVVKG
+275 K
-289 DTEISGN
+289 E
-296 AAGGSGGGVWLSGN
+296 
-310 GARFLME
+310 
-317 NGKILENIAR
+317 
-327 YDGGGICGLNWGGF
+327 
-341 TIEKG
+341 
-346 TIEKNTAS
+346 NTAS
-354 GFVSR
+354 VMGGAIHI
-359 NDNTLQNGQ
+359 QGQ
-368 GGGIYI
+368 SVLNIG
-374 KANVRDA
+374 DA
-381 DDQAEL
+381 ML
-387 ADKLTLGNV
+387 ADNEAAWGGAISAYASEVNIHGTLEGN
-396 TVTGNS
+396 TAAR
-402 SGQLGGGVC
+402 LGGGC
-411 VDSYLHAKGIQADME
+411 
-426 TAEIYNNH
+426 YNSASMLNINGAVICNNR
-434 AGVAGDD
+434 AGTAGDD
-441 LFDFDRGTDGS
+441 IFNADAAAKLSLGGTG
-452 SICVAETGSKWTLDD
+452 KQTLDD

-748 SGASEYTPAG
+748 SGASEYTPAA

-828 LLGTGSCVVDEI
+828 LLGAGSCVVDEI

-897 SGADYPFA
+897 SGADYPFV

-1056 TRNEYWSQTN
+1056 TRNEYWSQIN

-1144 AELKLIEGFDDDTF
+1144 AELKLIEGFDDGTF
-1158 RPDDYI
+1158 RPDDCI

>member
-49 PMKTEESEAPAEPE
+49 PMETEESEAPAEPE

-75 EGTLAEEKLDP
+75 EGTLAEEGPDP
-86 EVFAAEIVKEGE
+86 EVFAAEIVREGE
-98 DAKKFQTLT
+98 ETQKFQTLR
-107 EAVAAVRA
+107 EAVTAAQT
-115 GDMIRLLTDVTESI
+115 GDTIRLLDDCEETVQISMNSKKNTPTQLTFDLNGHAIDGKGEERCIVGIQANSATDRCTLTVKNGTLKNGAAGKGSSGGAISWPCDLKIEDCTIEKNADKAIAVSFQGEDGLVE
-129 TISGPLTL
+129 ISGTDFIGNHEERPAGSGGAVSIAMNGTAEISDCTFTDNSAGSMGGAIYCDHGELNITDCTFEKNKAAYGGAVACMGTRITLEGDSAAMKENTASVMGGAIHIQEQSVLNIGDAMLADNEAAWGGAISAYASEVNIHGTLEGNTAAKLGGGCYNSASML
-137 NLNGKTLKSA
+137 NLNGA
-147 ANSRA
+147 VICNNRA
-152 VNIDIKASD
+152 
-161 EEKQVT
+161 
-167 IQNGTITGGNGQ
+167 GT
-179 QLGGGIFV
+179 
-187 SGADLTLE
+187 
-195 DCTVSGN
+195 
-202 SAQLGGGGIYMTG
+202 
-215 GADVQIRGGG
+215 
-225 ICENTAYNGGGIYM
+225 
-239 TTSSGC
+239 
-245 PNTVCTIDGTRITGN
+245 
-260 KAKANGA
+260 
-267 GIAAMGGH
+267 
-275 FSDNGIVAKLVVKG
+275 
-289 DTEISGN
+289 
-296 AAGGSGGGVWLSGN
+296 
-310 GARFLME
+310 
-317 NGKILENIAR
+317 
-327 YDGGGICGLNWGGF
+327 
-341 TIEKG
+341 
-346 TIEKNTAS
+346 
-354 GFVSR
+354 
-359 NDNTLQNGQ
+359 
-368 GGGIYI
+368 
-374 KANVRDA
+374 
-381 DDQAEL
+381 
-387 ADKLTLGNV
+387 
-396 TVTGNS
+396 
-402 SGQLGGGVC
+402 
-411 VDSYLHAKGIQADME
+411 
-426 TAEIYNNH
+426 
-434 AGVAGDD
+434 AGDD
-441 LFDFDRGTDGS
+441 IFNVDAAAKLSLGGTG
-452 SICVAETGSKWTLDD
+452 KQTLDD

-496 PRWDAHSEQNHVK
+496 PRWDAHSEQNHVQ

-559 TLSLPAQQEPL
+559 TLSLPAQQETL

-748 SGASEYTPAG
+748 SGASEYTPAA

-807 MAYLAGGEEVS
+807 MAYLAGGESVS

-828 LLGTGSCVVDEI
+828 LLGAGSCVVDEI

-897 SGADYPFA
+897 SGADYPFV

-978 YSVDSTGVSGQPERF
+978 YSVDSTGVSGQPKRF

-1000 TVSGSSGGGGGS
+1000 TVSGSSGGGG

-1077 NNAISTLFSMGIIDG
+1077 NNAISTLFSIGIIDG

-1144 AELKLIEGFDDDTF
+1144 AELKLIEGFDDGTF

-1219 TVGGEKTE
+1219 TVGGEKAE

>member
-75 EGTLAEEKLDP
+75 EGTLAEEEPDP
-86 EVFAAEIVKEGE
+86 EVFAAEIVREGE
-98 DAKKFQTLT
+98 ETQKFQTLR
-107 EAVAAVRA
+107 EAVTAAQT
-115 GDMIRLLTDVTESI
+115 GDTIRLLDDCEETVQISMNSKKNTPTQLTIDLNGHAIDGKGEKRCIVGIQANSATDRCTLTVKNGTLKNGAAGKESSGGAI
-129 TISGPLTL
+129 SWPCDLKIEDCTIEKNADKAIAVSFQGEDGLVEISGTDFIGNHEERPAGSGGAVSIAMNGTAEISDCTFTDNSAGSMGGAIYCDHGELNITDCTFEKNKAAWGGAVACMGTRITLEGDSAAMKENTASVMGGAIHIQGQSVLNIGDAMLADNEAAWGGAISAYASEVNIHGTLEGNTAARLGGGCYNSASML
-137 NLNGKTLKSA
+137 NLNGA
-147 ANSRA
+147 VICNNRA
-152 VNIDIKASD
+152 
-161 EEKQVT
+161 
-167 IQNGTITGGNGQ
+167 GT
-179 QLGGGIFV
+179 
-187 SGADLTLE
+187 
-195 DCTVSGN
+195 
-202 SAQLGGGGIYMTG
+202 
-215 GADVQIRGGG
+215 
-225 ICENTAYNGGGIYM
+225 
-239 TTSSGC
+239 
-245 PNTVCTIDGTRITGN
+245 
-260 KAKANGA
+260 
-267 GIAAMGGH
+267 
-275 FSDNGIVAKLVVKG
+275 
-289 DTEISGN
+289 
-296 AAGGSGGGVWLSGN
+296 
-310 GARFLME
+310 
-317 NGKILENIAR
+317 
-327 YDGGGICGLNWGGF
+327 
-341 TIEKG
+341 
-346 TIEKNTAS
+346 
-354 GFVSR
+354 
-359 NDNTLQNGQ
+359 
-368 GGGIYI
+368 
-374 KANVRDA
+374 
-381 DDQAEL
+381 
-387 ADKLTLGNV
+387 
-396 TVTGNS
+396 
-402 SGQLGGGVC
+402 
-411 VDSYLHAKGIQADME
+411 
-426 TAEIYNNH
+426 
-434 AGVAGDD
+434 AGDD
-441 LFDFDRGTDGS
+441 IFNADAAAKLSLGGTG
-452 SICVAETGSKWTLDD
+452 KQTLDD

-748 SGASEYTPAG
+748 SGASEYTPAA

-828 LLGTGSCVVDEI
+828 LLGAGSCVVDEI

-868 RTYTVT
+868 RTYTVK

-897 SGADYPFA
+897 SGADYPFV

-1056 TRNEYWSQTN
+1056 TRNEYWRPIPLRMWRRRSGATMPFPPF
-1066 SFTDVAAEKWC
+1066 SAWGSSTVTAMVLSGLTAPSPARPSPKW
-1077 NNAISTLFSMGIIDG
+1077 
-1092 YGDGAF
+1092 
-1098 RPDGPITRA
+1098 R
-1107 AFTKM
+1107 
-1112 AVNFFDYHVKD
+1112 
-1123 YDGRFTDVEG
+1123 
-1133 DAWYA
+1133 
-1138 GYIQAA
+1138 
-1144 AELKLIEGFDDDTF
+1144 
-1158 RPDDYI
+1158 
-1164 TRAQACA
+1164 
-1171 IINRTLGRVPDADR
+1171 
-1185 MSIRPLVT
+1185 
-1193 WPDCDEDA
+1193 
-1201 WYYADMMEA
+1201 
-1210 TNSHDYQWI
+1210 
-1219 TVGGEKTE
+1219 
-1227 KWTEKLPQRDWAAL
+1227 
-1241 EHTWSTANSAKG
+1241 
-1253 GEVVG
+1253 

>member
-1 MRKRLISCLLSLVL
+1 ML

-49 PMKTEESEAPAEPE
+49 PMKTEEPEAPAEPE
-63 TPLSASAVRDSG
+63 TPLSASAVQDSG
-75 EGTLAEEKLDP
+75 EGTLAGEETAP
-86 EVFAAEIVKEGE
+86 EAFAAEIVREGE
-98 DAKKFQTLT
+98 ETQKFQTLR
-107 EAVAAVRA
+107 EAVTAAQT
-115 GDMIRLLTDVTESI
+115 GDTIRLLDDCEETVQISMNSKKNTPTQLTFDLNGHAIDGKGEKRCIVGIQANSATDRCTLTVKNGTLKNGAAGKGSSGGAISWPCDLKIEDCTIEKNADKAIAVSFHGGNGSVR
-129 TISGPLTL
+129 ISGTDFIGNHEESPAGSGGAVSIAMNGTAEISDCTFTDNSAGSMGGAIYCDHGELNITDCTFEKNKAACGGAVACMGTRITLEGDSAAMKENTASVMGGAIHIQGQSILNIGDAMLADNEAACGGAISAYASEVNIHGTLEGNTAARLGGGCYNSASML
-137 NLNGKTLKSA
+137 NLNGA
-147 ANSRA
+147 VICNNRA
-152 VNIDIKASD
+152 
-161 EEKQVT
+161 
-167 IQNGTITGGNGQ
+167 GT
-179 QLGGGIFV
+179 
-187 SGADLTLE
+187 
-195 DCTVSGN
+195 
-202 SAQLGGGGIYMTG
+202 
-215 GADVQIRGGG
+215 
-225 ICENTAYNGGGIYM
+225 
-239 TTSSGC
+239 
-245 PNTVCTIDGTRITGN
+245 
-260 KAKANGA
+260 
-267 GIAAMGGH
+267 
-275 FSDNGIVAKLVVKG
+275 
-289 DTEISGN
+289 
-296 AAGGSGGGVWLSGN
+296 
-310 GARFLME
+310 
-317 NGKILENIAR
+317 
-327 YDGGGICGLNWGGF
+327 
-341 TIEKG
+341 
-346 TIEKNTAS
+346 
-354 GFVSR
+354 
-359 NDNTLQNGQ
+359 
-368 GGGIYI
+368 
-374 KANVRDA
+374 
-381 DDQAEL
+381 
-387 ADKLTLGNV
+387 
-396 TVTGNS
+396 
-402 SGQLGGGVC
+402 
-411 VDSYLHAKGIQADME
+411 
-426 TAEIYNNH
+426 
-434 AGVAGDD
+434 AGDD
-441 LFDFDRGTDGS
+441 IFNADAAAKLSLGGTG
-452 SICVAETGSKWTLDD
+452 KQTLDD

-482 TAENDDGTTSTVYG
+482 TAENDDRTTSTVYG

-542 SKSKAAT
+542 SKSKTAT

-748 SGASEYTPAG
+748 SGASEYTPAA

-828 LLGTGSCVVDEI
+828 LLDAGSCVVDEI

-897 SGADYPFA
+897 SGADYPFV

-1000 TVSGSSGGGGGS
+1000 TVSGSSGGGS
-1012 GSGKLNT
+1012 GSGKLNI

-1144 AELKLIEGFDDDTF
+1144 AELKLIEGFDDGTF
-1158 RPDDYI
+1158 HPDDCI

-1219 TVGGEKTE
+1219 TMGGETTE

>member
-49 PMKTEESEAPAEPE
+49 LMKTEESEAPAEPE

-75 EGTLAEEKLDP
+75 EGTLAEEEPDP
-86 EVFAAEIVKEGE
+86 EVFAAEIVREGE
-98 DAKKFQTLT
+98 ETQKFQTLR
-107 EAVAAVRA
+107 EAVTAAQT
-115 GDMIRLLTDVTESI
+115 GDTIRLLDDCEETVQISMNSKKNTPTQLTFDLNGHAIDGKGEKRCIVGIQANSATDRCTLTVKNGTLKNGAAGKESSGGAI
-129 TISGPLTL
+129 SWPCDLKIEDCTIEKNADKAIAVSFQGEDGLVEISGTDFIGNHEERPAGSGGAVSIAMNGTAEISDCTFTDNSAGSMGGAIYCDHGELNITDCTFEKNEAAYGGAVACMGTRITLEGDSAAMKENTASVMGGAIHIQEQSVLNIGDAMLADNEAAWGGAISAYASEVNIHGTLEGNTAAKLGGGCYNSASML
-137 NLNGKTLKSA
+137 NLNGA
-147 ANSRA
+147 VICNNRA
-152 VNIDIKASD
+152 
-161 EEKQVT
+161 
-167 IQNGTITGGNGQ
+167 GT
-179 QLGGGIFV
+179 
-187 SGADLTLE
+187 
-195 DCTVSGN
+195 
-202 SAQLGGGGIYMTG
+202 
-215 GADVQIRGGG
+215 
-225 ICENTAYNGGGIYM
+225 
-239 TTSSGC
+239 
-245 PNTVCTIDGTRITGN
+245 
-260 KAKANGA
+260 
-267 GIAAMGGH
+267 
-275 FSDNGIVAKLVVKG
+275 
-289 DTEISGN
+289 
-296 AAGGSGGGVWLSGN
+296 
-310 GARFLME
+310 
-317 NGKILENIAR
+317 
-327 YDGGGICGLNWGGF
+327 
-341 TIEKG
+341 
-346 TIEKNTAS
+346 
-354 GFVSR
+354 
-359 NDNTLQNGQ
+359 
-368 GGGIYI
+368 
-374 KANVRDA
+374 
-381 DDQAEL
+381 
-387 ADKLTLGNV
+387 
-396 TVTGNS
+396 
-402 SGQLGGGVC
+402 
-411 VDSYLHAKGIQADME
+411 
-426 TAEIYNNH
+426 
-434 AGVAGDD
+434 AGDD
-441 LFDFDRGTDGS
+441 IFNADAAAKLSLGGTG
-452 SICVAETGSKWTLDD
+452 KQTLDD

-474 WYEDGMPG
+474 WYEDGMSG

-748 SGASEYTPAG
+748 SGASEYTPAA

-828 LLGTGSCVVDEI
+828 LLGAGSCVVDEI

-897 SGADYPFA
+897 SGADYPFV

-1000 TVSGSSGGGGGS
+1000 TVSGSSGGGG

-1144 AELKLIEGFDDDTF
+1144 AELKLIEGFDDGTF

-1227 KWTEKLPQRDWAAL
+1227 KWTKKLPQRDWAAL